1 MHMRISLSDGKKRTK
16 WLVLICSLTC
26 MVLVGLVPISAQA
39 ASISIGEN
47 RTGEVSA
54 ASPAAEFTL
63 TSPELRSARVQVLAI
78 SAGFAPFFTVIDATN
93 GVPVLEVGVSGEAT
107 IIQGDVTLAAGAIYI
122 IQVQSANGVFGQ
134 FVLSVQQGP
143 PVQPARP
150 LTIGQP
156 VAQTISGDTRG
167 HQYSF
172 AADPVEILLLSVA
185 SDETESGPNIV
196 LRDAVTGQT
205 LAASG
210 SRLVGASFRIPI
222 GADSFIIE
230 VTSSGSL
237 SPQPYSI
244 CLETESAAIR
254 CPGTTAPA
262 ATQPPAPTETLLPT
276 VPGFTPAPIAPGG
289 PCSLAPGGASAVN
302 VRSGPSTST
311 AIVTQLGA
319 NTIVPVIGRLADN
332 TWYQISIGGITG
344 WVSATVARIGG
355 VCGAV
360 TVITFPT
367 ATPTITA
374 TSEFTATPTTT
385 STSEFTATPTTTST
399 PTTDATFTPTSTLPA
414 FTEALNASLPA
425 VYGTTSLAS
434 GFVPDPFTVG
444 VTGGGPVSVG
454 YLGGGCT
461 GFTTA
466 APTFSVNYTSGAF
479 PILRFYFS
487 GGGDTTMIIN
497 TPGGS
502 YVCVDDSFG
511 TLNPTI
517 DFNSPSG
524 GRYDVWIGAF
534 SEGSSYSGTLFVTE
548 STANHP

>member
-1 MHMRISLSDGKKRTK
+1 MHMRIPLSDGKKRTK

-26 MVLVGLVPISAQA
+26 MLLVGLVPISAQA

-107 IIQGDVTLAAGAIYI
+107 IVQGDVTLAAGATYI

-156 VAQTISGDTRG
+156 VAQTISGDSRG

-172 AADPVEILLLSVA
+172 AADPVEILVLSVT
-185 SDETESGPNIV
+185 SDEAESGPNIV

-210 SRLVGASFRIPI
+210 SRLVGASFRIPS
-222 GADSFIIE
+222 GADSLIIE
-230 VTSSGSL
+230 VASSGSL
-237 SPQPYSI
+237 APQPYSI

-254 CPGTTAPA
+254 CPGSTAQA

-319 NTIVPVIGRLADN
+319 NTIVPVTGRLADN
-332 TWYQISIGGITG
+332 TWYQVNVGGITA

-355 VCGAV
+355 TCGAV
-360 TVITFPT
+360 TVIVFPT
-367 ATPTITA
+367 ATPTATY
-374 TSEFTATPTTT
+374 TSEFTATTTFTPTTT
-385 STSEFTATPTTTST
+385 YTPTTEATATPTLT
-399 PTTDATFTPTSTLPA
+399 PTTAPAAT
-414 FTEALNASLPA
+414 LNFSLPA
-425 VYGTTSLAS
+425 VYGSTSLTS
-434 GFVPDPFTVG
+434 GFVPDPFSVG
-444 VTGGGPVSVG
+444 VTAGGPASAG

-479 PILRFYFS
+479 PTLRFYFT

-497 TPGGS
+497 SPSGS
-502 YVCVDDSFG
+502 YFCADDSFG
-511 TLNPTI
+511 TLNPTV
-517 DFNSPSG
+517 DFSSPSS
-524 GRYDVWIGAF
+524 GRYDIWIGTFAAG
-534 SEGSSYSGTLFVTE
+534 GSIGGTLFVTE